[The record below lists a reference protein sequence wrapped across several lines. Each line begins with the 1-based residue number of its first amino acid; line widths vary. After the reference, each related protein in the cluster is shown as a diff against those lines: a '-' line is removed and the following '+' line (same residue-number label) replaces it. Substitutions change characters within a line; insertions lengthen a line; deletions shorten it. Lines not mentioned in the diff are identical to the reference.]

1 MNNITLLVGRGSD
14 FYDISELV
22 TKVTTSGKL
31 GSPTRTLEAVIYD
44 SELLAKRAPVN
55 CSEGQTVVFYDGN
68 EECFQGL
75 LMSEKYGSGRT
86 LTLKAYDMCIRLSNN
101 KDSFTYNN
109 SRADQIFS
117 DCCRRLNLTVGQ
129 VANTGHVIGELVK
142 KASTYWDVIQDALSQ
157 TYKTSGN
164 RFFVYAHKGK
174 VNLINRV
181 QQNSMPLLDLG
192 SNVITYDR
200 TRSIEK
206 MRTRLKLVTSEGAT
220 KNSTVLSDLENKIGQ
235 FQDYES
241 VDEQIT
247 ATEIN
252 QRVNAFKL
260 EKGVLDQSLKIKT
273 FGDNSIWAGWSVYVS
288 IDNIDTK
295 RIMYV
300 EEDQHVWEKG
310 GHIMTL
316 KLDYA
321 KTETAVKASTS
332 AASTARDLKI
342 GDTGNDV
349 LALQKKLRT
358 FGYYWDGALDGWFW
372 TVTDRAVKQFQRA
385 YGLYVDGIVGP
396 ATRGK
401 LGL

>member
-31 GSPTRTLEAVIYD
+31 GSPTRTLEAIIYD
-44 SELLAKRAPVN
+44 SELLAKRAPVD

-75 LMSEKYGSGRT
+75 LMSEKYGNGRT

-117 DCCRRLNLTVGQ
+117 DCCRRLGLEVGK

-142 KASTYWDVIQDALSQ
+142 KSSTYWDVIQDALSQ
-157 TYKTSGN
+157 TYKTTGN
-164 RFFVYAHKGK
+164 RFFVYAYMGK

-181 QQNSMPLLDLG
+181 QQNTMPLLDLD

-206 MRTRLKLVTSEGAT
+206 TRTRLKLVTSEGET
-220 KNSTVLSDLENKIGQ
+220 KNSTILSDLENKIGQ
-235 FQDYES
+235 FQEYES

-247 ATEIN
+247 STELS
-252 QRVNAFKL
+252 QRVSAFKL
-260 EKGVLDQSLKIKT
+260 EKGMIDQSLKIKT
-273 FGDNSIWAGWSVYVS
+273 FGDNSIWAGWSVYVH
-288 IDNIDTK
+288 IDNIGTK

-310 GHIMTL
+310 GHTMTL

-321 KTETAVKASTS
+321 KTEVAKQ
-332 AASTARDLKI
+332 AATVRDLKI
-342 GDTGNDV
+342 GDTGDDV

-372 TVTDRAVKQFQRA
+372 VITDKAVKQFQRA

-396 ATRGK
+396 VTRNA
-401 LGL
+401 LGM